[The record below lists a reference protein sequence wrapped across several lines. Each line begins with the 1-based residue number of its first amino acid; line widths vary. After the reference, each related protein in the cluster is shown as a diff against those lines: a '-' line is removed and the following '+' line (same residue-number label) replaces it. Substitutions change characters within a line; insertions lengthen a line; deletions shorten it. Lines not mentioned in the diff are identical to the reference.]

1 MGGVTDV
8 LGEFPLDG
16 ADNEGWRENGLRFGG
31 LIGSVQPGECICFGV
46 LSLGMVGDG
55 KIETCEE

>member
-31 LIGSVQPGECICFGV
+31 LIGSVHLLWGSF
-46 LSLGMVGDG
+46 SRDG
-55 KIETCEE
+55 R